1 MSINKTITTIPIKN
15 ILSHVKKPFGPPGS
29 DRFCSFFYKICH
41 FFKKSMVCHG
51 MPFKIHGMPWYAWYA
66 HRTVPA

>member
-29 DRFCSFFYKICH
+29 DRFCSFFSIKFVI
-41 FFKKSMVCHG
+41 FLTKTGVAQVALSKSG
-51 MPFKIHGMPWYAWYA
+51 GAKGGIGG
-66 HRTVPA
+66 T